1 MTQNRKRMMAFG
13 LLGAGALAF
22 LAVMIPIESAKF
34 QSHQARLESTAVDRA
49 RFVAL
54 SGSQQNLESEI
65 AALETAIASETSI
78 ITAPSRPAA
87 QDQFLSRVRAA
98 ITSRNG
104 QIRTFELTPPV
115 SGAALERLGA
125 VVTFDVSEE
134 GFADL
139 LAELEGR
146 NGRVYVRE
154 LNVAATPD
162 GVDPTASPILSIRA
176 TLVGLA
182 RIEASS

>member
-1 MTQNRKRMMAFG
+1 MKQNRKQLLAFG
-13 LLGAGALAF
+13 LLGAGVLAF
-22 LAVMIPIESAKF
+22 LAVVLPLESAKY
-34 QSHQARLESTAVDRA
+34 QTHQARLESAAIDHA

-65 AALETAIASETSI
+65 SALETAIASETSI

-87 QDQFLSRVRAA
+87 QDQFLARVRAA
-98 ITSRNG
+98 ITARSG
-104 QIRTFELTPPV
+104 QIRSFELTPPV
-115 SGAALERLGA
+115 SIATMERLGA

-139 LAELEGR
+139 LGELEGQA
-146 NGRVYVRE
+146 GRVYVRE
-154 LNVAATPD
+154 LNVTATPD
-162 GVDPTASPILSIRA
+162 GVDPTASPVLSIRA

-182 RIEASS
+182 RIETSS